1 LNDQGDSF
9 QRIREQLQAAGSG
22 SPGGLAQGSADGE
35 HVAPAPA
42 DAPPLPS
49 EWKGRGRPEAAWAY
63 RDADGVVLRYTVR
76 FRKADGEKEIRPA
89 TLWRTAPG
97 KPLRWRP
104 KAEPGPR
111 PLYGLDRLAARPSA
125 RVLLVEGE
133 KTADGAAERFSDLVV
148 VTWPGGAK
156 GIGKAD
162 FRPLHGRQVVAWP
175 DADDAGCK
183 AALDAAQAAL
193 AAGAASAAVV
203 EIPADLPP
211 AWDLADPW
219 PNGLDARRAAEL
231 IDAARPVERV
241 EWSTRSPLP
250 QADADPDV
258 VWPHGMRMAPGL
270 GLLWEEQKGE
280 GEPVRRW
287 ISDPFEV
294 VGTGRTPEDDR
305 WSTVVR
311 FRNRDN
317 RERMIPI
324 PWTSLASGGADARQL
339 LADNGL
345 SFKTGPGALGRLS
358 EALMRVRS
366 ARRVLLVEATGWIEA
381 KLEGGD
387 PQLRFVL
394 PDQSF
399 GPDGGEPVL
408 FTGSA
413 QALNYGVAGELDAWR
428 EGVARPAEGNSA
440 LMFALSAAFAGPL
453 LRLLDVEGG
462 GFHFRGN
469 SSAGKSTLL
478 IAAGSVWGGSR
489 SEQSFGHTWRATANA
504 LEGLA
509 LAHNDGLLTLD
520 EFGQIDANE
529 AGSAAYLLANG
540 QGKAR
545 SKADGTQRRTAK
557 WKLLFLSSGEGS
569 LAAHMASSARGDR
582 AAVGQELR
590 LVDIPAD
597 AGRRM
602 GIWETIHTDG
612 LPDLAPI
619 AAKIEAGELLSED
632 QGKFAGRQLSLAVT
646 RAARANFGHAG
657 RRFLEQLAADREAA
671 TAIARD
677 IARAF
682 EAEAARP
689 GDSAQVGRVGRRF
702 AVVAAAGELASC
714 WGLVAWPPGAASR
727 AARVLFWRWA
737 DGFGRDTPRE
747 ERAIL
752 QALRNFIV
760 ANPAAF
766 GALGA
771 EDPTEDELPS
781 PAGRAGE
788 ARSLKSAGWRRT
800 RGVEVRFLF
809 NSAGWA
815 MALQGVADLGEA
827 AKVVR
832 DAGFLETDTDR
843 GRTKKKI
850 KVQGVSHW
858 VYCVKSELLAAE
870 LGD

>member
-1 LNDQGDSF
+1 MSAGEDSF
-9 QRIREQLQAAGSG
+9 QRIRAELQVGRSAQASG
-22 SPGGLAQGSADGE
+22 SQSDGQ
-35 HVAPAPA
+35 HVSPTPD
-42 DAPPLPS
+42 DAPPLPA
-49 EWKGRGRPEAAWAY
+49 EWRGLGCPAAAWVY
-63 RDADGVVLRYTVR
+63 RDADGAVLRWTLR
-76 FRKADGEKEIRPA
+76 FTRDDGGKDIRPVTLWRPA
-89 TLWRTAPG
+89 TG

-125 RVLLVEGE
+125 TVLLVEGE
-133 KTADGAAERFSDLVV
+133 KAADAAGGHFPTMVAM
-148 VTWPGGAK
+148 TWPGGAK
-156 GIGKAD
+156 GIAKAD
-162 FRPLHGRQVVAWP
+162 FQPLQGRRVVVWP
-175 DADDAGCK
+175 DADDAGRR
-183 AALDAAQAAL
+183 AAQDAAQAAL
-193 AAGAASAAVV
+193 AAGATSAAVV
-203 EIPADLPP
+203 EIPADLPA
-211 AWDLADPW
+211 AWDLADAW
-219 PNGLDARRAAEL
+219 PPGLDADGAGEL
-231 IDAARPVERV
+231 IAAARSVEQA
-241 EWSTRSPLP
+241 ERSAKPP
-250 QADADPDV
+250 PADLDLDV
-258 VWPHGMRMAPGL
+258 AWPHGLRMIPGV
-270 GLLWEEQKGE
+270 GLFWEEQKGE
-280 GEPVRRW
+280 GEPVRHW
-287 ISDPFEV
+287 ISDPFDV
-294 VGTGRTPEDDR
+294 VGTGRTPDDDR

-317 RERMIPI
+317 RERLIPI
-324 PWTSLASGGADARQL
+324 PWTSLASGGGDARQL

-358 EALMRVRS
+358 EALMRVKS
-366 ARRVLLVEATGWIEA
+366 SRRVLLVDATGWVEA
-381 KLEGGD
+381 KLDGAEA
-387 PQLRFVL
+387 QLRFVL

-399 GPDGGEPVL
+399 GSDGGEPVL

-413 QALNYGVAGELDAWR
+413 QALNYGVAGDLDAWR
-428 EGVARPAEGNSA
+428 DGVARPAQGNA
-440 LMFALSAAFAGPL
+440 TLMFALSAAFAGPL

-569 LAAHMASSARGDR
+569 LAAHMASSAKGER

-602 GIWETIHTDG
+602 GIWETVHTAG

-619 AAKIEAGELLSED
+619 AETIAAGDALSED
-632 QGKFAGRQLSLAVT
+632 QGKLAGRQLSLAVT
-646 RAARANFGHAG
+646 RAARANYGHAG
-657 RRFLEQLAADREAA
+657 RSFLEKLAADREAA
-671 TAIARD
+671 TASAREIAG
-677 IARAF
+677 AF

-714 WGLVAWPPGAASR
+714 WGMVPWPPGAASR
-727 AARVLFWRWA
+727 AATALFWRWA
-737 DGFGRDTPRE
+737 DSFGRDTPRE

-781 PAGRAGE
+781 PGGRAGE

-800 RGVEVRFLF
+800 RGADVRFLF

-832 DAGFLETDTDR
+832 DAGFLEIDIDR
-843 GRTKKKI
+843 GRTKKKVKI
-850 KVQGVSHW
+850 QGVSHW
-858 VYCVKSELLAAE
+858 VYCVKSELLGAD

>member
-1 LNDQGDSF
+1 
-9 QRIREQLQAAGSG
+9 
-22 SPGGLAQGSADGE
+22 
-35 HVAPAPA
+35 
-42 DAPPLPS
+42 
-49 EWKGRGRPEAAWAY
+49 
-63 RDADGVVLRYTVR
+63 
-76 FRKADGEKEIRPA
+76 
-89 TLWRTAPG
+89 
-97 KPLRWRP
+97 
-104 KAEPGPR
+104 
-111 PLYGLDRLAARPSA
+111 
-125 RVLLVEGE
+125 
-133 KTADGAAERFSDLVV
+133 
-148 VTWPGGAK
+148 WPGGAK
-156 GIGKAD
+156 GVGKAD
-162 FRPLHGRQVVAWP
+162 FRPLQGRQLVAWP
-175 DADDAGCK
+175 DADDAGTK
-183 AALDAAQAAL
+183 AAHAAAQAGL
-193 AAGAASAAVV
+193 QAGAAMAGVV
-203 EIPADLPP
+203 ELPGALP
-211 AWDLADPW
+211 QAWDLADDW
-219 PNGLDARRAAEL
+219 PPGLDAEQAACL
-231 IDAARPVERV
+231 IAAAPPVALAV
-241 EWSTRSPLP
+241 PRSEPEP
-250 QADADPDV
+250 APNAGSDV
-258 VWPHGMRMAPGL
+258 VWPHGMRMVPEVGL
-270 GLLWEEQKGE
+270 FWEEQKGE
-280 GEPVRRW
+280 GEPVRHW

-311 FRNRDN
+311 FRNRDG
-317 RERMIPI
+317 RERLIPI

-366 ARRVLLVEATGWIEA
+366 ARRVLLVDATGWVEA
-381 KLEGGD
+381 KLNGED

-394 PDQSF
+394 PDRSF

-413 QALNYGVAGELDAWR
+413 QAVNYGVAGDLAAWR
-428 EGVARPAEGNSA
+428 DGVARPAEGNAA

-478 IAAGSVWGGSR
+478 VAAGSVWGGSR

-520 EFGQIDANE
+520 EFGQIDAHE

-569 LAAHMASSARGDR
+569 LAAHMASGPRGER

-597 AGRRM
+597 AGKRM
-602 GIWETIHTDG
+602 GIWETIHSLG
-612 LPDLAPI
+612 LPDLAAI
-619 AAKIEAGELLSED
+619 ADKIMAGGLLSED
-632 QGKFAGRQLSLAVT
+632 EGKRAGRQLSLYVT
-646 RAARANFGHAG
+646 HAARANYGHAG
-657 RRFLEQLAADREAA
+657 SRFLEHLTADREAA
-671 TAIARD
+671 TSIARE
-677 IARAF
+677 IAAAF
-682 EAEAARP
+682 EVEAARP
-689 GDSAQVGRVGRRF
+689 GDSAQVGRVARRF
-702 AVVAAAGELASC
+702 AVAAAAGELACS
-714 WGLVAWPPGAASR
+714 WGLVPWQLGAASR
-727 AARVLFWRWA
+727 AARALFWRWA
-737 DGFGRDTPRE
+737 DAFGRDVPRE
-747 ERAIL
+747 ERVIL

-760 ANPAAF
+760 GNPSAF
-766 GALGA
+766 GALGD

-781 PAGRAGE
+781 PGARAGE
-788 ARSLKSAGWRRT
+788 ARAMKAAGWRRT
-800 RGVEVRFLF
+800 RGSEVRFLF

-815 MALQGVADLGEA
+815 MALQGVADLREA
-827 AKVVR
+827 AKVMR

-843 GRTKKKI
+843 GRTQKKVKI
-850 KVQGVSHW
+850 HGVPHW